1 MCSDPEARASCLPM
15 TEDDIVLATAR
26 LRLVPATSTL
36 ITAELE
42 QRDQAC
48 TVKRQSRQ
56 GLRSARTVIPTNAK
70 QVCDRVES
78 SVGADPPSCRK

>member
-42 QRDQAC
+42 QRDQGVHGEAPV
-48 TVKRQSRQ
+48 TP
-56 GLRSARTVIPTNAK
+56 GP
-70 QVCDRVES
+70 
-78 SVGADPPSCRK
+78 